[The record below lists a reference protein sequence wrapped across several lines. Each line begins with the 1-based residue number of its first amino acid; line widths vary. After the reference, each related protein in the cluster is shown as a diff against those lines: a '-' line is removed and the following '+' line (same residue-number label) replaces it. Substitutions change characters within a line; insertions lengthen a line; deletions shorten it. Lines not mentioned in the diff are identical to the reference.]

1 MAARSCY
8 WISPSQDP
16 AVYGGFVPSIIYEN
30 EDGHFPLVGK
40 GEGSAPWVWGKT
52 LDEAEAIAK
61 SMNEKRGI
69 SEEEANE
76 ILLLSFRAANLN

>member
-16 AVYGGFVPSIIYEN
+16 TVHGGFVPSIVYEN
-30 EDGHFPLVGK
+30 EDGHFPLVGN
-40 GEGSAPWVWGKT
+40 GEGSAPYIWGNT
-52 LDEAEAIAK
+52 LEEAEAVAK
-61 SMNEKRGI
+61 SANERRDI

>member
-16 AVYGGFVPSIIYEN
+16 AVHGGFVPSIIYEN

-52 LDEAEAIAK
+52 LDEAEALAK

-69 SEEEANE
+69 SEEEANK

>member
-16 AVYGGFVPSIIYEN
+16 AVHGGFVPSIIYEN

-40 GEGSAPWVWGKT
+40 DEGSAPWVWGKT
-52 LDEAEAIAK
+52 LDDAEALAK

>member
-16 AVYGGFVPSIIYEN
+16 SIYGGFVPSIVYEN
-30 EDGHFPLVGK
+30 EDGHFPLVGNGK
-40 GEGSAPWVWGKT
+40 GSAPYIWGNT
-52 LDEAEAIAK
+52 LEKAEAVAK
-61 SMNEKRGI
+61 SANTRRGI

>member
-8 WISPSQDP
+8 YISPSQDP
-16 AVYGGFVPSIIYEN
+16 SIYGGFVPSIVYEN
-30 EDGHFPLVGK
+30 ENGHFPLVGN
-40 GEGSAPWVWGKT
+40 GEGSAPYIWGNT
-52 LDEAEAIAK
+52 LEEAEAVAK
-61 SMNEKRGI
+61 SANERRDI

>member
-16 AVYGGFVPSIIYEN
+16 AVHGGFVPSIIYEN

-40 GEGSAPWVWGKT
+40 GEGSAPWIWGKT
-52 LDEAEAIAK
+52 LDEAEALAK